1 MSLFWSPDLKFTK
14 PVYNPRPPLPQLG
27 WKPAQDFPSLKA
39 ADVISFDVE
48 TYDPDI
54 ENFGPGWGRGV
65 GHIIGIAIGTNDGY
79 AQYFPMRHKEGFN
92 HEPEKVI
99 RYAQEQLGRTTQP
112 KVGHNILYDLG
123 WCEHEGIRV
132 KGEIHD
138 TWSAEK
144 LLNHS
149 AEASLEALGQ
159 RYLGE
164 GKDSDDLY
172 EWAWQYWGRGE
183 AKVGEKRKLAMR
195 NLSKIPPELVG
206 FYAESDVRL
215 PPEIA
220 VHQFEKLEKLGLWD
234 VYRMEC
240 DLIPLLVQMRLAGV
254 SVDLKAAEEAFISIN
269 KEIAELQRQ
278 IDHIAGCSV
287 NTGAP
292 TEMGP
297 VFDKLGIKYP
307 LTEKAKK
314 PQLKAEFLQTLEH
327 PIGQLIVDIEELKKA
342 NSTFVRGYIM
352 ESHVNGKIHGE
363 FNPLRAVTGRM
374 SASNPNLQN
383 IPSRKEV
390 SKKIRAIFVP
400 DEGHEHWRKYDYS
413 SIESRILAHYAVG
426 QGADALRQEYRDN
439 PDTDY
444 HTFTQTM
451 IKNLVGLE
459 LNRKHV
465 KNVNFAGIYGASEKK
480 LQRMMQLSDEEAETF
495 FRAYHDGLPYV
506 KTTQNHI
513 SQQAEKKGCTTTIMG
528 RRALFDKWEPKF
540 IPRGQDRPFALP
552 LKKAIQAYG
561 PNLKRAYLHKA
572 PNYTIQGS
580 AADLMKAGMVKC
592 WKDGVY
598 GVIGVPRMVIHDE
611 KDFSVACDDCDEAF
625 KEMKHIME
633 TAISFKIPIQVQGE
647 WGPNWNELYPLDESD

>member
-1 MSLFWSPDLKFTK
+1 MSLFWSPDLKFTR
-14 PVYNPRPPLPQLG
+14 PTQNPRPPIPKLG
-27 WKPAQDFPSLKA
+27 WKPATNFPSLKA

-48 TYDPDI
+48 TYDPMI
-54 ENFGPGWGRGV
+54 EDFGPGWARGV

-79 AQYFPMRHKEGFN
+79 AQYFPMRHREGFN
-92 HEPEKVI
+92 HDPDTVI
-99 RYAQEQLGRTTQP
+99 RYAQDQLGRADQP
-112 KVGHNILYDLG
+112 KIGHNILYDLG
-123 WCEHEGIRV
+123 WVEHEGIRV

-144 LLNHS
+144 ILNHS
-149 AEASLEALGQ
+149 AEASLEATAK
-159 RYLGE
+159 RHLGE
-164 GKDSDDLY
+164 GKESDALY
-172 EWAWQYWGRGE
+172 DWAWSYWGRGE
-183 AKVGEKRKLAMR
+183 AKNGEKRKLAMK
-195 NLSKIPPELVG
+195 NLSKVPAELVG

-220 VHQFEKLEKLGLWD
+220 CHQFEKLEKAGLWD

-254 SVDLKAAEEAFISIN
+254 SVDLNAAEEAFRTIN
-269 KEIAELQRQ
+269 KEIDELQRQ
-278 IDHIAGCSV
+278 INHIAGCHV

-292 TEMGP
+292 TEVGP

-314 PQLKAEFLQTLEH
+314 PQLKAEFLQTIDH

-352 ESHVNGKIHGE
+352 DSHVNGKVHGE

-390 SKKIRAIFVP
+390 AKKIRAIFVP

-426 QGADALRQEYRDN
+426 VGADALRQEYTDN

-480 LQRMMQLSDEEAETF
+480 LQRMMQLSDEEADIF

-506 KTTQNHI
+506 KETMNYI
-513 SQQAEKKGCTTTIMG
+513 SRNAEKAGHTRTILG
-528 RRALFDKWEPKF
+528 RRALFDKWEPKYTE
-540 IPRGQDRPFALP
+540 RGQPRPFALP
-552 LKKAIQAYG
+552 FKKAVQTYG
-561 PNLKRAYLHKA
+561 PNIKRAYLHKA
-572 PNYTIQGS
+572 LNYTIQGS

-592 WKDGVY
+592 WKDGVFD
-598 GVIGVPRMVIHDE
+598 VIGVPRLVVHDE
-611 KDFSVACDDCDEAF
+611 LDWSVPSGDFNDAF
-625 KEMKHIME
+625 NEMKHIME
-633 TAISFKIPIQVQGE
+633 TVISFKIPIKMEGE
-647 WGPNWNELYPLDESD
+647 WGPNWNELYKIEG

>member
-1 MSLFWSPDLKFTK
+1 MSLFWTPGQKFDRPIFNPK
-14 PVYNPRPPLPQLG
+14 PKVPNLG
-27 WKPAQDFPSLKA
+27 WKPATDFPNLAA
-39 ADVISFDVE
+39 ADIISFDVE
-48 TYDPDI
+48 TFDPAI
-54 ENFGPGWGRGV
+54 EDFGPGWGRGS
-65 GHIIGIAIGTNDGY
+65 GHIVGIAIGTDDGY
-79 AQYFPMRHKEGFN
+79 SQYFPMRHKEGFN

-99 RYAQEQLGRTTQP
+99 RYAKEQLGREKQP
-112 KVGHNILYDLG
+112 KIGHNILYDIG
-123 WCEHEGIRV
+123 WCEHEGIRI

-138 TWSAEK
+138 TWTAEK
-144 LLNHS
+144 ILNHG

-159 RYLGE
+159 KYLRE
-164 GKDSDDLY
+164 GKESDALY

-183 AKVGEKRKLAMR
+183 AKTPAEKRKLAMK
-195 NLSKIPPELVG
+195 NIHKTPADLVG

-215 PPEIA
+215 PPEIFC
-220 VHQFEKLEKLGLWD
+220 HQFEKLNKLGLWE
-234 VYRMEC
+234 VYRLEC

-254 SVDLKAAEEAFISIN
+254 SVDLKAAEEAFVSIN
-269 KEIAELQRQ
+269 KEIDALQKQ
-278 IDHIAGCSV
+278 IDHIAGCEV

-297 VFDKLGIKYP
+297 VFDRLGIKYP

-314 PQLKAEFLQTLEH
+314 PQLKAEFLQTIDH

-352 ESHVNGKIHGE
+352 DSHVNGKIHGE

-390 SKKIRAIFVP
+390 AKKIRAIFVP
-400 DEGHEHWRKYDYS
+400 DEDHEHWRKYDYS

-451 IKNLVGLE
+451 IKNLVGLM

-480 LQRMMQLSDEEAETF
+480 LQRMMGLSDEEADIF

-506 KTTQNHI
+506 KATMNHI
-513 SQQAEKKGCTTTIMG
+513 SQTAEKKGFTQTILG
-528 RRALFDKWEPKF
+528 RRAWFDKWEPKF
-540 IPRGQDRPFALP
+540 TAKGAPRPFALSMS
-552 LKKAIQAYG
+552 KAIKAYG
-561 PNLKRAYLHKA
+561 PNIKRAYLHKA
-572 PNYTIQGS
+572 LNYTIQGS

-592 WKDGVY
+592 WKDGIFDE
-598 GVIGVPRMVIHDE
+598 IGVPRLVVHDE
-611 KDFSVACDDCDEAF
+611 LDWSVPSADFDKAF
-625 KEMKHIME
+625 KEMQHIME
-633 TAISFKIPIQVQGE
+633 TVIPFKIPIKMEGE
-647 WGPNWNELYPLDESD
+647 WGPNWNELYPVN

>member
-1 MSLFWSPDLKFTK
+1 MSLFWSPDLKFTR
-14 PVYNPRPPLPQLG
+14 PTQNPRPPIPKLG
-27 WKPAQDFPSLKA
+27 WKPATDFPSLKA

-48 TYDPDI
+48 TYDPMI
-54 ENFGPGWGRGV
+54 EDFGPGWGRGV

-92 HEPEKVI
+92 HDPATVI
-99 RYAQEQLGRTTQP
+99 RYAQDQLGRASQP

-123 WCEHEGIRV
+123 WVEHEGIRV

-144 LLNHS
+144 ILNHS
-149 AEASLEALGQ
+149 AEASLEATAK
-159 RYLGE
+159 RHLGE
-164 GKDSDDLY
+164 GKESDALY
-172 EWAWQYWGRGE
+172 DWAWSYWGRGE
-183 AKVGEKRKLAMR
+183 AKNGEKRKLAMK
-195 NLSKIPPELVG
+195 NLSKVPAELVG

-220 VHQFEKLEKLGLWD
+220 CHQFEKLEKAGLWD

-254 SVDLKAAEEAFISIN
+254 SVDLNAAEEAFRTIN
-269 KEIAELQRQ
+269 KEIDDLQRQ
-278 IDHIAGCSV
+278 INHIAGCQV

-292 TEMGP
+292 TEVGP

-314 PQLKAEFLQTLEH
+314 PQLKAEFLQTIDH

-352 ESHVNGKIHGE
+352 DSHVNGKVHGE

-390 SKKIRAIFVP
+390 AKKIRAIFVP

-413 SIESRILAHYAVG
+413 SIESCILAHYAVG
-426 QGADALRQEYRDN
+426 VGADALRQEYIDN

-480 LQRMMQLSDEEAETF
+480 LQRMMQLSDEEADIF

-506 KTTQNHI
+506 KETMNYI
-513 SQQAEKKGCTTTIMG
+513 SRNAEKAGHTRTILG
-528 RRALFDKWEPKF
+528 RRALFDKWEPKYTE
-540 IPRGQDRPFALP
+540 RGQPRPFALP
-552 LKKAIQAYG
+552 FKKAVQTYG
-561 PNLKRAYLHKA
+561 PNIKRAYLHKA
-572 PNYTIQGS
+572 LNYTIQGS

-598 GVIGVPRMVIHDE
+598 DEIGVPRLVIHDE
-611 KDFSVACDDCDEAF
+611 TDFSVPSDVRESAF
-625 KEMKHIME
+625 KEMQHIME
-633 TAISFKIPIQVQGE
+633 TVISFKIPIKMEGE
-647 WGPNWNELYPLDESD
+647 WGPNWNELYKIEN